1 MHAMERPHLSSGK
14 VKGKWDSK
22 NFSFEEN
29 QDHSCGTSWPAKQ
42 YYGCTFCNRQ
52 FRSAQALG
60 GHMNVHRRDRASLR
74 SLLPSAVSQCPDN
87 SNPNPNFTSSASA
100 STVCTDEDQKKV
112 VMNLPHQVLQYPLR
126 SRGRDIKGKKRIRNF
141 LGFGGSKGS
150 AQKDEPKVLKKEDIN
165 LDLEIGSL
173 KDPKED
179 LDLELRLGCFN

>member
-1 MHAMERPHLSSGK
+1 MERPHLSSGK
-14 VKGKWDSK
+14 VNGKWDSK

-42 YYGCTFCNRQ
+42 YYRCTFCNRQ

-60 GHMNVHRRDRASLR
+60 GHMNVHRKDRASLR

-100 STVCTDEDQKKV
+100 STG
-112 VMNLPHQVLQYPLR
+112 Y
-126 SRGRDIKGKKRIRNF
+126 KGKKRIRNF

-150 AQKDEPKVLKKEDIN
+150 AQKDEPKVLKKEDIIS